1 MSTRQFVDYVW
12 GRPSSETPTVPLHYP
27 LIAVCTI
34 LAAIAPSTW
43 LLSVDQGYLLSGAIL
58 TAVLIYGVVF
68 TNVRL
73 STNAVF
79 CVFFGGYYAGLVAHY
94 WLHNPHSELLYI
106 LISTPIAVIVT
117 VVILP
122 QFVTGRRQTF
132 TMGLTLAGAV
142 VAVVG
147 VLVLWMAGTAD
158 TGLPESVGMEIMGLY
173 GIRTVSVFK
182 NPNPYGFFMM
192 VGSLAALYT
201 VLERGGAAWLAALG
215 LCLMGLVMSEGDAA
229 LIGLVVGS
237 IIVLSGRHYLISL
250 SGIGLS
256 VITVYVGIRIGH
268 VPEVMQTT
276 LMSRV
281 ERWVTSLELL
291 AETPLWGFGFEGVGE
306 AMGGEVFNHSEFF
319 PPLSSDTGSSNG
331 PHNSYVYP
339 LLSTG
344 VIAGSLYLSSLVYA
358 LACGIRKHWTQWNAF
373 VVGTASAIYVYMAFE
388 SHFLGGVGVSSVTF
402 GLFIGLM
409 LLTEPD
415 ISNPEPTSAT
425 AREPLGPSRAR
436 RAVRWLQT
444 KANGEGGSAD
454 TQQ

>member
-58 TAVLIYGVVF
+58 TAVLIYGVVC

-73 STNAVF
+73 SINAVF
-79 CVFFGGYYAGLVAHY
+79 SVFFGGYYAGLVAHY

-122 QFVTGRRQTF
+122 QFVDGRQQTF

-147 VLVLWMAGTAD
+147 VLVLWMAGTVD
-158 TGLPESVGMEIMGLY
+158 TELPESVGMEIMGLY

-192 VGSLAALYT
+192 VVSLAALYT
-201 VLERGGAAWLAALG
+201 VLDRGGAVWIAALG
-215 LCLMGLVMSEGDAA
+215 LCLLGLVMSEGDAG

-237 IIVLSGRHYLISL
+237 IIVLSGRDYLISL
-250 SGIGLS
+250 FGIGLG
-256 VITVYVGIRIGH
+256 VIALYGAIRIGH

-291 AETPLWGFGFEGVGE
+291 AETPL
-306 AMGGEVFNHSEFF
+306 
-319 PPLSSDTGSSNG
+319 
-331 PHNSYVYP
+331 
-339 LLSTG
+339 
-344 VIAGSLYLSSLVYA
+344 
-358 LACGIRKHWTQWNAF
+358 
-373 VVGTASAIYVYMAFE
+373 
-388 SHFLGGVGVSSVTF
+388 
-402 GLFIGLM
+402 
-409 LLTEPD
+409 
-415 ISNPEPTSAT
+415 
-425 AREPLGPSRAR
+425 
-436 RAVRWLQT
+436 
-444 KANGEGGSAD
+444 
-454 TQQ
+454 